1 MIVATAM
8 ATSSPPPNAA
18 SASARR
24 STNIRKKGRGTQGV
38 IAIQTSDRNG
48 ALVGAVQLTDKHDE
62 MLISNQGT
70 PGAHPRSRDRQ
81 VGRNTQGVTLIR
93 LPEDETLVGLERL
106 DAQGLR
112 NRLADGIGIL
122 SGDAEQVSVNIN
134 GKAAAQRLRDVAGLS
149 GRQGHFVAL
158 RHHHGSAITLE
169 ANRF

>member
-1 MIVATAM
+1 MI
-8 ATSSPPPNAA
+8 P
-18 SASARR
+18 RR
-24 STNIRKKGRGTQGV
+24 VEHQIDIGFGDGR
-38 IAIQTSDRNG
+38 NH
-48 ALVGAVQLTDKHDE
+48 LEL
-62 MLISNQGT
+62 
-70 PGAHPRSRDRQ
+70 GAHILDEDLAHAATRCRQ
-81 VGRNTQGVTLIR
+81 GHADIDLALAIFRAFQIAVIDQAQFDDVDGDFRIKTGAQLRPDQFLDV
-93 LPEDETLVGLERL
+93 LVACVCRQL
-106 DAQGLR
+106 QGLR